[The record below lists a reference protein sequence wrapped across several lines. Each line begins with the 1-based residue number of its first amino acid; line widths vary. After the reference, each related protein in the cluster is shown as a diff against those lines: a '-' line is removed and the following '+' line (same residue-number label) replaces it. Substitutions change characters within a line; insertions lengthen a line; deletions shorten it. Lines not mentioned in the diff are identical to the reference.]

1 MAIIVAVFSKT
12 IGRLELLKT
21 IAGLNSTVRN
31 TLMHRLGYLNL
42 LNPLGAEFTYELNM
56 SHCDERSMAHLLL
69 MLTQQGPLYWCAM
82 SYTVY
87 GSSTLLDMA
96 PATWVAGDMP
106 LEGVVKFTHAKLD
119 KSETEESPGG
129 EGDEDEKPP
138 GSPVDKQAQS
148 LKAQKE
154 AELMAFMRETTTSF
168 LRKLML
174 GPPASEVGRG
184 CVPMGH
190 VCMLCTWL
198 ARSPTKLPV

>member
-1 MAIIVAVFSKT
+1 
-12 IGRLELLKT
+12 
-21 IAGLNSTVRN
+21 
-31 TLMHRLGYLNL
+31 
-42 LNPLGAEFTYELNM
+42 
-56 SHCDERSMAHLLL
+56 
-69 MLTQQGPLYWCAM
+69 
-82 SYTVY
+82 VY

-174 GPPASEVGRG
+174 GPPASEVKFYWDA
-184 CVPMGH
+184 
-190 VCMLCTWL
+190 LEF
-198 ARSPTKLPV
+198 LPVEDHAYAIELAKARRETEAEGTVKLAKSPKS